1 MKATNHS
8 GILSFM
14 CDFATTGVADDG
26 LADDGRQKSPDMS
39 RMYVQLTASPV
50 SVTTTTAVV
59 QAQTASSTER
69 LGSLACGG

>member
-1 MKATNHS
+1 MKTTNHS

-50 SVTTTTAVV
+50 SVITTATTTAVV
-59 QAQTASSTER
+59 
-69 LGSLACGG
+69 